1 MNRDTYIY
9 RIKKK
14 QDHQLMVNYYT
25 AYVMFDD
32 LPKERDLL
40 LEAIRHRY
48 EAIMDKF
55 NLSLF
60 LIFLILCILKTALI
74 RKNKNR

>member
-9 RIKKK
+9 RIKKE

-60 LIFLILCILKTALI
+60 LIFLIIFI
-74 RKNKNR
+74 IKNGSNHQN

>member
-9 RIKKK
+9 RIKKE

-48 EAIMDKF
+48 ETIIDKF
-55 NLSLF
+55 NFPLEDEDYEFLADMPLSE
-60 LIFLILCILKTALI
+60 ILM
-74 RKNKNR
+74 

>member
-1 MNRDTYIY
+1 MNRDTDIY
-9 RIKKK
+9 RIKKE

-25 AYVMFDD
+25 AYVIFDD

-55 NLSLF
+55 NFPMEYEDYEFLADMPLSE
-60 LIFLILCILKTALI
+60 ILM
-74 RKNKNR
+74 

>member
-9 RIKKK
+9 RIKKE

-48 EAIMDKF
+48 EAIMVKF
-55 NLSLF
+55 NFPLEDEDYEFLADMPLSE
-60 LIFLILCILKTALI
+60 ILM
-74 RKNKNR
+74 

>member
-9 RIKKK
+9 RIKKE

-48 EAIMDKF
+48 EDIMDKF
-55 NLSLF
+55 NFPLEDEDYEFLADMPLSE
-60 LIFLILCILKTALI
+60 ILL
-74 RKNKNR
+74 